1 MNEKSPL
8 ALTAQFPIAC
18 IVGPEFAT
26 GSSSMKAGTA
36 QKLILNMISTT
47 TLILLG
53 KVKRNRMVDM
63 QLSNDKL
70 IDRGTK
76 MIVDELKIDYII
88 ANAL

>member
-1 MNEKSPL
+1 
-8 ALTAQFPIAC
+8 
-18 IVGPEFAT
+18 
-26 GSSSMKAGTA
+26 
-36 QKLILNMISTT
+36 MISTT